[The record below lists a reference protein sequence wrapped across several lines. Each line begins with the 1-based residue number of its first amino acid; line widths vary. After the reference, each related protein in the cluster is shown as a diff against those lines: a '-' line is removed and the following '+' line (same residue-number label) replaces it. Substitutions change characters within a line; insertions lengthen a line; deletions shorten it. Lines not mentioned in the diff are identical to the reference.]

1 MSTTQNTGTSF
12 GDIFKTGIG
21 VWADVEMAKAKRDE
35 TVVSIQNQA
44 AQEQSE
50 ITGQNMQQGQPAG
63 FSGIQ
68 ADSAML
74 IMGGVGA
81 LLLVVL
87 AVKG

>member
-1 MSTTQNTGTSF
+1 MSTTQETSF

-21 VWADVEMAKAKRDE
+21 IWADVEIAKAKRDE

-63 FSGIQ
+63 LSGIK
-68 ADSAML
+68 ADNAML